1 MTVNETVEEFFLVC
15 RQALAAV
22 SEGGGE
28 GGNEA
33 LTQLGW
39 WELPAAFDDPEARG
53 AMFALFRAA
62 GRENGDVGAL
72 PALLAAP
79 YLDASH
85 SGDGNASGAVAAA
98 ITRRSLRRG
107 TVHTL
112 VGPTDAQLLLVDTP
126 GQGVALV
133 PMSSVEFASVDIP
146 GRLTLREVTFDPA
159 RAEPLLDEAAARDAR
174 ARSLYAGRVAL
185 AFDLVGTAEA
195 ALDLAVEYSKVR
207 EQFGVPIGTFQ
218 AVRHILAWG
227 FTDCASAAA
236 AAELAR
242 DLALDPPER
251 LGEVIKA
258 IAGRNARRACQ
269 RSLQALGG
277 IGFTQEHDHHLS
289 YSRALALD
297 SLLGTSAQLTRELG
311 TWLKAE
317 QPELGYASRALF
329 A

>member
-22 SEGGGE
+22 GEEGGDA
-28 GGNEA
+28 GNEV

-62 GRENGDVGAL
+62 GRENADVGAL

-79 YLDASH
+79 YLDDA
-85 SGDGNASGAVAAA
+85 NADGAVAAA

-107 TVHTL
+107 TVYTL
-112 VGPTDAQLLLVDTP
+112 VGPTDAQLLLVDQP
-126 GQGVALV
+126 GEGVSLV
-133 PMSSVEFASVDIP
+133 PMSGVEFAAVDIP
-146 GRLTLREVTFDPA
+146 GRLTLREVTFDRA
-159 RAEPLLDEAAARDAR
+159 SAEPLLDDAAARDAR

-185 AFDLVGTAEA
+185 AFDLVGAAEA
-195 ALDLAVEYSKVR
+195 AMDLAVEYSKVR

-251 LGEVIKA
+251 LGEVTKA

>member
-1 MTVNETVEEFFLVC
+1 MSVDETIEEFYGVC
-15 RQALAAV
+15 RQAFESVGAGNDANEAV
-22 SEGGGE
+22 S
-28 GGNEA
+28 
-33 LTQLGW
+33 QLGW
-39 WELPAAFDDPEARG
+39 WELPAAFDDPETRG

-62 GRENGDVGAL
+62 GRENANVGAL

-79 YLDASH
+79 YVDDA
-85 SGDGNASGAVAAA
+85 NANGAVAAA

-107 TVHTL
+107 VVHTL

-126 GQGVALV
+126 GQGASLV
-133 PMSSVEFASVDIP
+133 PNSSVEFADVDIP
-146 GRLTLREVTFDPA
+146 GRLTFREVTFDPSAAELLLAEADA
-159 RAEPLLDEAAARDAR
+159 RAPR

-185 AFDLVGTAEA
+185 AYDLVGTAEA
-195 ALDLAVEYSKVR
+195 ALDLAVEYAKVR

-227 FTDCASAAA
+227 FTDCASALAA
-236 AAELAR
+236 ADLAR

-251 LGEVIKA
+251 IDAVTKA
-258 IAGRNARRACQ
+258 LAGRNARRACQ

-317 QPELGYASRALF
+317 QPELGYSARALF

>member
-15 RQALAAV
+15 RQALAESGDA
-22 SEGGGE
+22 
-28 GGNEA
+28 GNEV

-39 WELPAAFDDPEARG
+39 WELPAAFDDPETRG

-62 GRENGDVGAL
+62 GRENADVGAL

-126 GQGVALV
+126 GKGVALV
-133 PMSSVEFASVDIP
+133 PMSSVAFAAVDIP
-146 GRLTLREVTFDPA
+146 GRLTLREVTFDA
-159 RAEPLLDEAAARDAR
+159 ASAEPLLDEPAARDAR
-174 ARSLYAGRVAL
+174 ARSTYAGRVAL
-185 AFDLVGTAEA
+185 AFDLVGAAEA
-195 ALDLAVEYSKVR
+195 AMDLAVEYSKVR

-251 LGEVIKA
+251 LGEVTKA

-269 RSLQALGG
+269 RSLQSLGG

-289 YSRALALD
+289 YSRVLALD

-317 QPELGYASRALF
+317 QPELGYAARALF

>member
-1 MTVNETVEEFFLVC
+1 V
-15 RQALAAV
+15 
-22 SEGGGE
+22 
-28 GGNEA
+28 

-62 GRENGDVGAL
+62 GRENADVGAL

-79 YLDASH
+79 YLDDA
-85 SGDGNASGAVAAA
+85 NTTGAVAAA
-98 ITRRSLRRG
+98 ITRRSVRRG

-126 GQGVALV
+126 GKGVALV

-146 GRLTLREVTFDPA
+146 GRLTLREVTFDPGA
-159 RAEPLLDEAAARDAR
+159 AEPLLDEAAARDAR

-195 ALDLAVEYSKVR
+195 AMDLAVEYAKVR

-227 FTDCASAAA
+227 FTDCASAAS

-251 LGEVIKA
+251 LGEVTKA
-258 IAGRNARRACQ
+258 LAGRNARRACQ

>member
-15 RQALAAV
+15 RQALAESGDA
-22 SEGGGE
+22 
-28 GGNEA
+28 GNEV

-62 GRENGDVGAL
+62 GRENADVGAL

-79 YLDASH
+79 YLADA
-85 SGDGNASGAVAAA
+85 NANGRVAAA

-126 GQGVALV
+126 GKGVSLV
-133 PMSSVEFASVDIP
+133 PMSSVEFAAVDIP
-146 GRLTLREVTFDPA
+146 GRLTLREVTFDA
-159 RAEPLLDEAAARDAR
+159 ASAEPLLDEAAALDAR
-174 ARSLYAGRVAL
+174 ARSIYAGRVAL
-185 AFDLVGTAEA
+185 AFDLVGAAEA
-195 ALDLAVEYSKVR
+195 AMDLAVEYSKVR

-251 LGEVIKA
+251 LGEVTKA

-269 RSLQALGG
+269 RSLQSLGG

-289 YSRALALD
+289 YSRVLALD

-317 QPELGYASRALF
+317 QPELGYAARALF

>member
-22 SEGGGE
+22 SEGGGDA
-28 GGNEA
+28 NDV

-62 GRENGDVGAL
+62 GRENADVGAL
-72 PALLAAP
+72 PALLAAA
-79 YLDASH
+79 YLDDA
-85 SGDGNASGAVAAA
+85 NESGAVAAA
-98 ITRRSLRRG
+98 ITRRSVRRG

-112 VGPTDAQLLLVDTP
+112 VGPTEAQLLLVDTP
-126 GQGVALV
+126 GTGVALV

-146 GRLTLREVTFDPA
+146 GRLTLREVTFDPSA
-159 RAEPLLDEAAARDAR
+159 AEPLLDEAAARDAR

-195 ALDLAVEYSKVR
+195 AMDLAVEYAKVR

-227 FTDCASAAA
+227 FTDCASAAS

-251 LGEVIKA
+251 LGEVTKA
-258 IAGRNARRACQ
+258 LAGRNARRACQ

>member
-1 MTVNETVEEFFLVC
+1 MSVNETVEEFFLVC
-15 RQALAAV
+15 RQAFSALGAESGDAGNAV
-22 SEGGGE
+22 
-28 GGNEA
+28 

-53 AMFALFRAA
+53 ALFALFRAA
-62 GRENGDVGAL
+62 GRENADTGAL

-79 YLDASH
+79 YLDDA
-85 SGDGNASGAVAAA
+85 NASGSVVAA

-126 GQGVALV
+126 GRGVALV
-133 PMSSVEFASVDIP
+133 PMSGVEFAAVDIP
-146 GRLTLREVTFDPA
+146 GRLTLREVTFDPTS
-159 RAEPLLDEAAARDAR
+159 AEPLLDEADAR
-174 ARSLYAGRVAL
+174 EARALSTYLGRVAL
-185 AFDLVGTAEA
+185 AYDLVGTAEA
-195 ALDLAVEYSKVR
+195 ALDLAVEYAKVR

-227 FTDCASAAA
+227 FTDCASALAA
-236 AAELAR
+236 ADLAR

-251 LGEVIKA
+251 LGEVTKA
-258 IAGRNARRACQ
+258 LAGRNARRACQ

-317 QPELGYASRALF
+317 QPELGYAARALF

>member
-22 SEGGGE
+22 SEGSGDA
-28 GGNEA
+28 NEV

-62 GRENGDVGAL
+62 GRENADVGAL

-79 YLDASH
+79 YLDDA
-85 SGDGNASGAVAAA
+85 NTTGAVAAA
-98 ITRRSLRRG
+98 ITRRSVRRG

-126 GQGVALV
+126 GKGVALV

-146 GRLTLREVTFDPA
+146 GRLTLREVTFDPGA
-159 RAEPLLDEAAARDAR
+159 AEPLLDEAAARDAR

-195 ALDLAVEYSKVR
+195 AMDLAVEYAKVR

-227 FTDCASAAA
+227 FTDCASAAS

-251 LGEVIKA
+251 LGEVTKA
-258 IAGRNARRACQ
+258 LAGRNARRACQ

>member
-1 MTVNETVEEFFLVC
+1 M
-15 RQALAAV
+15 
-22 SEGGGE
+22 
-28 GGNEA
+28 
-33 LTQLGW
+33 
-39 WELPAAFDDPEARG
+39 
-53 AMFALFRAA
+53 
-62 GRENGDVGAL
+62 
-72 PALLAAP
+72 
-79 YLDASH
+79 
-85 SGDGNASGAVAAA
+85 
-98 ITRRSLRRG
+98 
-107 TVHTL
+107 
-112 VGPTDAQLLLVDTP
+112 
-126 GQGVALV
+126 
-133 PMSSVEFASVDIP
+133 
-146 GRLTLREVTFDPA
+146 
-159 RAEPLLDEAAARDAR
+159 
-174 ARSLYAGRVAL
+174 
-185 AFDLVGTAEA
+185 
-195 ALDLAVEYSKVR
+195 DLAVEYAKVR

-227 FTDCASAAA
+227 FTDCASAAS

-251 LGEVIKA
+251 LGEVTKA
-258 IAGRNARRACQ
+258 LAGRNARRACQ